1 MLFSCA
7 GMGYA
12 PLEAGIQTLN
22 AITLSA
28 GIGTVGRDALA
39 AAALLTDVRDTNKN
53 HLAVGHAGAK
63 ARCVLFCLRGSLAF
77 SGWAAKSAS
86 CCFAFGNGRLN

>member
-1 MLFSCA
+1 
-7 GMGYA
+7 MGYA

-28 GIGTVGRDALA
+28 GIGTRGRDALA
-39 AAALLTDVRDTNKN
+39 AAALLADVRDTNNN

-63 ARCVLFCLRGSLAF
+63 VRIWRAV
-77 SGWAAKSAS
+77 
-86 CCFAFGNGRLN
+86 